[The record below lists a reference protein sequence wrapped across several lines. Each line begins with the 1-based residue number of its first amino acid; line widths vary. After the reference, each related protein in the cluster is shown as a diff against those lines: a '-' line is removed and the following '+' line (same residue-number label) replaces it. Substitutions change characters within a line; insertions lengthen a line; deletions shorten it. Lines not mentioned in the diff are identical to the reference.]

1 VLVAS
6 AITML
11 ASYAGV
17 AVAHEESADPGHESA
32 HATAE
37 ELGESVE
44 QEWAVS
50 GPAGE
55 SYTIQEVVM
64 PDMWTRVGHNLLTA
78 DGERL
83 YGVWNEP
90 ACIGRE
96 PGSFR
101 LTEVPD
107 GYEIVGSTQA
117 GASAVE
123 LSFDDG
129 SIVTVETFGAPDVPL
144 PFFRATVASRPVTA
158 SAVGV
163 MDAPPCAENQVG
175 AQ

>member
-6 AITML
+6 AIAVL

-17 AVAHEESADPGHESA
+17 AVAHEDSADPGHESA

-37 ELGESVE
+37 ELGESVG
-44 QEWAVS
+44 QEWVVN
-50 GPAGE
+50 GPGGA

-64 PDMWTRVGHNLLTA
+64 PEMWTRVGHNLLTA

-90 ACIGRE
+90 ACVGRE
-96 PGSFR
+96 PGSFKM
-101 LTEVPD
+101 TEVPD
-107 GYEIVGSTQA
+107 GYEIVGSTRA
-117 GASAVE
+117 GAAAVA
-123 LSFDDG
+123 LGFKDG
-129 SIVTVETFGAPDVPL
+129 STVTVETFGAQDVPL
-144 PFFRATVASRPVTA
+144 PFFRATVTSRPVTI

-163 MDAPPCAENQVG
+163 ADAPPCTENQVG